1 MLLLFVRSLS
11 IRSKSRALCRFVA
24 LLLAAISPALSGG
37 QDIPKEDPEANPGRP
52 TVSTPA
58 TLTPVGYLQFETGI
72 LGAEHSGEFA
82 NRTAIEETI
91 KFAVSR
97 RVQFL
102 VQSEPVVRSDLGPAM
117 TTDAGGISL
126 GTQVILLPSAERRPT
141 VSLSY
146 FRSVY
151 SGSATDLDIGSSR
164 NSLLL
169 LISGDVRKFHIDTN
183 YIFNEQIGGTAHR
196 LQTGQTLSISHPVQG
211 KLAFTGELWHFTQP
225 FLNGHA
231 AGLLLAPSYSATK
244 RLVFD
249 AGFDH
254 GLTDSST
261 RWEFFGGF
269 TYLLPKK
276 AWFR

>member
-1 MLLLFVRSLS
+1 MMLLS
-11 IRSKSRALCRFVA
+11 
-24 LLLAAISPALSGG
+24 AAIFPAWSGA

-58 TLTPVGYLQFETGI
+58 TLTPVGYLQFETGV

-82 NRTAIEETI
+82 NRTGLQETI

-97 RVQFL
+97 RLQFL
-102 VQSEPVVRSDLGPAM
+102 VATEPVVRCDLGSSLK
-117 TTDAGGISL
+117 TDSGAVSL
-126 GTQVILLPSAERRPT
+126 GTQIILLPSAERRPT

-146 FRSVY
+146 FRTVY
-151 SGSATDLDIGSSR
+151 AGSAPDLDIGSSR

-169 LISGDVRKFHIDTN
+169 LISGDVKKFHIDTN

-196 LQTGQTLSISHPVQG
+196 LQTGQTLSISHPIQG

-231 AGLLLAPSYSATK
+231 VGLLLAPSYSATK

-261 RWEFFGGF
+261 RWEFFAGF

-276 AWFR
+276 LWFR